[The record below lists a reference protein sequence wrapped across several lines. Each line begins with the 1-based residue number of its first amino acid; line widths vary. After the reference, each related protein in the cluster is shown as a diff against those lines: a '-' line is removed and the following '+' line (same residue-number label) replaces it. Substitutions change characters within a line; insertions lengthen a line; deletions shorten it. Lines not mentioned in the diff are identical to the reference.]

1 MELNITIKGLDA
13 VASRLDKVS
22 ADTQTKLK
30 DAMKSSVR
38 DIQERARKNHRY
50 ITRTGEAER
59 SIKTSVSF
67 ARDDISGIVG
77 TTRKI
82 TVYLHLGTKRHTI
95 VPRRKMALRW
105 TTGSRFIFAK
115 RVSHPGTKK
124 DPFIFNAVHSEQR
137 HVISRFEKAVQQAIG
152 ETY

>member
-82 TVYLHLGTKRHTI
+82 TVYLHQGTKRHTI

-105 TTGSRFIFAK
+105 TTGSKFIFAK

-152 ETY
+152 EAY

>member
-22 ADTQTKLK
+22 ADTQAKLK
-30 DAMKSSVR
+30 DAMKSSVG

-50 ITRTGEAER
+50 ITRTGDAER
-59 SIKTSVSF
+59 SIKTRVSF

-82 TVYLHLGTKRHTI
+82 TVYLHQGTKRHTI

-105 TTGSRFIFAK
+105 TNGSQFIFAK
-115 RVSHPGTKK
+115 RVRHPGTKK

-137 HVISRFEKAVQQAIG
+137 RIISRFEKAVRQAIG
-152 ETY
+152 EAY